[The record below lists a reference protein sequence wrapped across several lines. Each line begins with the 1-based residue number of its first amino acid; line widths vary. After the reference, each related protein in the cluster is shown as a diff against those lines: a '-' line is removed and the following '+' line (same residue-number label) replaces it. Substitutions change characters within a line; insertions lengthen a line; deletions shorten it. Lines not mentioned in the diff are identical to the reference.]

1 MNREIKFRF
10 YHKGLNKF
18 IDFEPKWYGGKISYN
33 SEVIQCQQFTGL
45 KDKNGK
51 EIYEG
56 DLVQFRYASQPDIQ
70 ESLGVYEVY
79 FDEQKSAF
87 YLRVIRKNWY
97 DTMFKTVEQAQK
109 ETIDAACPVL
119 PLLTLPI
126 GDFRICEV
134 IGNIFQNT
142 ELIVNQQYN

>member
-18 IDFEPKWYGGKISYN
+18 IDFEPKWYEGKISYN

-56 DLVQFRYASQPDIQ
+56 DLFAFGSVNNELAMEVKFINGAFTT
-70 ESLGVYEVY
+70 ELLGY
-79 FDEQKSAF
+79 
-87 YLRVIRKNWY
+87 IPKN
-97 DTMFKTVEQAQK
+97 
-109 ETIDAACPVL
+109 
-119 PLLTLPI
+119 
-126 GDFRICEV
+126 CEV
-134 IGNIFQNT
+134 VGNIFENPSLLDKNT
-142 ELIVNQQYN
+142 IDKS